1 MRELR
6 YLAQDLGILSNDLP
20 TEFPIFRLGEN
31 KSTKGSV
38 WFDERSLAAILSAA
52 TAHGVD
58 QMIDLE
64 HYSIMPRLAD
74 RDSTDTDARGWY
86 RPVPDAAGGLK
97 ASGVSWT
104 DDGIARLRGRRQ
116 RYTSPAFYTEF
127 DQTLNAGVG
136 GERVVQLINVA
147 LCSMPATFDIPP
159 LVASGRPALDT
170 ALQGGYADPKMATDR
185 EVMQAALASLQA
197 GDSAAAQ
204 SALSTQLAAAP
215 ADDMPPADDA
225 PPAEDDRP
233 DPAAEEYSALF
244 AQLRT
249 VAGVATP
256 AEAVQVFGAMIARE
270 RAAELA
276 ARRIAITELV
286 SLGAET
292 PATAW
297 ANDAPV
303 ARLASEPLAA
313 LQARVVVLRAAR
325 PEGSRHVPPAT
336 APGGAE
342 GLTEIET
349 RTADKIKDPAHRSA
363 FVAARQDRAAR
374 RRMK

>member
-6 YLAQDLGILSNDLP
+6 YLAQDLGILGNDLP

-38 WFDERSLAAILSAA
+38 WFDERSLAAILAA
-52 TAHGVD
+52 AMAHGVD

-64 HYSIMPRLAD
+64 HYSIKSRLAD

-97 ASGVSWT
+97 ATGVSWT
-104 DDGIARLRGRRQ
+104 EDGAARLRGRRQ

-159 LVASGRPALDT
+159 LVASSRPALDT
-170 ALQGGYADPKMATDR
+170 ALQGRYAAPKMATDR

-204 SALSTQLAAAP
+204 SALSTQLAAE
-215 ADDMPPADDA
+215 MPSPEDA
-225 PPAEDDRP
+225 PPAEDDKP
-233 DPAAEEYSALF
+233 DPEAEEYSALF

-249 VAGVATP
+249 VAGVSTP
-256 AEAVQVFGAMIARE
+256 AEAIQVFGAMIARE
-270 RAAELA
+270 RAAGLA
-276 ARRIAITELV
+276 SRRVAITELIA
-286 SLGAET
+286 LGAET

-297 ANDAPV
+297 SNDAPV

-313 LQARVVVLRAAR
+313 LQARVAVLRAAR
-325 PEGSRHVPPAT
+325 PEGARHVTPPI
-336 APGGAE
+336 APGGTE

-349 RTADKIKDPAHRSA
+349 RTADQIKDPAHRSA
-363 FVAARQDRAAR
+363 FIAARQDRAAR
-374 RRMK
+374 RMK

>member
-6 YLAQDLGILSNDLP
+6 YLAQDLGVLGNDLP
-20 TEFPIFRLGEN
+20 TEFPIFHLGEN

-64 HYSIMPRLAD
+64 HYSVMPRMAD

-86 RPVPDAAGGLK
+86 RPAPDAVGGLK
-97 ASGVSWT
+97 ATSVSWT
-104 DDGIARLRGRRQ
+104 DDGMARLRGRRQ

-127 DQTLNAGVG
+127 DPTLNAGVG

-147 LCSMPATFDIPP
+147 LCSMPATFGIAP

-170 ALQGGYADPKMATDR
+170 ALQGGYAAPKMATDR

-204 SALSTQLAAAP
+204 SALSTQLAAEVPAP
-215 ADDMPPADDA
+215 AEADPAEPDADDK
-225 PPAEDDRP
+225 P
-233 DPAAEEYSALF
+233 DPQAEEYSALF
-244 AQLRT
+244 TQLRT

-270 RAAELA
+270 RAAEA
-276 ARRIAITELV
+276 ASRRTAVTELIA
-286 SLGAET
+286 LGAET

-297 ANDAPV
+297 SGDAPV

-325 PEGSRHVPPAT
+325 PEGSRHVPPAS
-336 APGGAE
+336 APGGVE

-349 RTADKIKDPAHRSA
+349 RTADHIKDPAHRSA
-363 FVAARQDRAAR
+363 FIAARQDRAAR
-374 RRMK
+374 RMK